1 MFAFIKTKI
10 MIAKICTILL
20 FVTFHSFAQNV
31 DITIINKSSNQR
43 LVGVQVLS
51 KDGGLLLSSN
61 AKGQIS
67 RQLLIKTG
75 IKSIVIYDPDF
86 EIMEYKTEDIPDVIY
101 LAEKAVNQLD
111 DIIINARKKDKR
123 YFKVR
128 GYARSWQLSNGL
140 LVKYGDAIIE
150 YNIPYD
156 NKGNDMV
163 TGIKKN
169 IMAFRTFNTDSTK
182 QKPWGLVISGYDPY
196 FEVNI
201 PRRDILKRQSYKE
214 FNIEMNA
221 DSVSH
226 VFSESKN
233 VGYVLY
239 DENNTPVKIN
249 IIENID
255 GEEKIKNIFFKYS
268 YSSSDT
274 EKWMGEGNERHLSY
288 SFSNE
293 KKIMESK
300 LETINIETVNE
311 IFIDDI
317 VMYFIDKPKNAKKH
331 INKYLS
337 YYNYEFWKEEIEK
350 HPLPAYIES
359 QLINANENRNSY

>member
-1 MFAFIKTKI
+1 
-10 MIAKICTILL
+10 MIAKICTILF
-20 FVTFHSFAQNV
+20 FVTFQSFAQDV
-31 DITIINKSSNQR
+31 DITILNKSNNQR

-51 KDGGLLLSSN
+51 RDGGLLLSSN
-61 AKGQIS
+61 VNGQIS

-75 IKSIVIYDPDF
+75 INSIVIYDPDF
-86 EIMEYKTEDIPDVIY
+86 EIMEYKIEDIPEVIY
-101 LAEKAVNQLD
+101 LVEKAADQLEEVV
-111 DIIINARKKDKR
+111 INVRKKDNK

-156 NKGNDMV
+156 NNGNDMA
-163 TGIKKN
+163 TGIKKS
-169 IMAFRTFNTDSTK
+169 IIAYRTFNTDSTK

-201 PRRDILKRQSYKE
+201 PSRDILKRQSYKE
-214 FNIEMNA
+214 FNIEMNS
-221 DSVSH
+221 DSIAI
-226 VFSESKN
+226 VFSENKN
-233 VGYVLY
+233 VGYVRY
-239 DENNTPVKIN
+239 DENNAPIKIN
-249 IIENID
+249 IIENINS
-255 GEEKIKNIFFKYS
+255 EEEIKNIFFKYT

-274 EKWMGEGNERHLSY
+274 EKWVGEGSERHLSY
-288 SFSNE
+288 SFSSE
-293 KKIMESK
+293 KKIIESK
-300 LETINIETVNE
+300 LENTILETVNE

-317 VMYFIDKPKNAKKH
+317 LTYFMDKPKNAKKH

-337 YYNYEFWKEEIEK
+337 YYKYEFWKEEIEK
-350 HPLPAYIES
+350 HPLPAYVEG